1 MVGRKWW
8 AAENAPAEQGRGGRR
23 RSWWLGSRRTMA
35 SRVVKLSEPKMNG
48 RGAETDLK
56 GSWDGLIF

>member
-23 RSWWLGSRRTMA
+23 LPLFMVAGVETHHG
-35 SRVVKLSEPKMNG
+35 VKSCQ
-48 RGAETDLK
+48 AE
-56 GSWDGLIF
+56 